1 MLPNSIGYC
10 RIAANAESADFVQ
23 SPLAQ
28 ASNSLSSTLHEAK
41 ITVRRSPAAL
51 SVQGVHEAM
60 EPDPKSA
67 FPDCM
72 CLHDAFYIILSKTA
86 IHGLSP
92 KLWFAET
99 LSHRRVQKK
108 LIG

>member
-28 ASNSLSSTLHEAK
+28 TSNSLSSSSTLHEAK

-67 FPDCM
+67 FPDCIYCM
-72 CLHDAFYIILSKTA
+72 CLHLFPIINFIKDSNSWLESQ
-86 IHGLSP
+86 
-92 KLWFAET
+92 
-99 LSHRRVQKK
+99 VMVC
-108 LIG
+108 